1 MHTRQW
7 ADGLGTSPATLMIH
21 PHHLLSC
28 REHSKPNLKAS
39 TYSWP
44 LRIGIRKF
52 TQLTRLSVAA
62 WDNRRVSFRYP
73 ITVSGPYGAYTVEA
87 VVDPDATFTAV
98 PEPALV
104 EMGIDPVR
112 VVQLRDARGSKRFY
126 RLGRAL
132 VTVAGVEDLAPVLFI
147 EAGEPTVIGATT
159 LALLMLE
166 PDEASRTV
174 VQIVGRVSSIVDEA
188 VG

>member
-1 MHTRQW
+1 M
-7 ADGLGTSPATLMIH
+7 
-21 PHHLLSC
+21 
-28 REHSKPNLKAS
+28 
-39 TYSWP
+39 
-44 LRIGIRKF
+44 
-52 TQLTRLSVAA
+52 
-62 WDNRRVSFRYP
+62 SFRFP

-98 PEPALV
+98 PEPALL
-104 EMGIDPVR
+104 EMGIEPVR

-132 VTVAGVEDLAPVLFI
+132 VTVAGVEDLAPVLFV

-159 LALLMLE
+159 LALLLLE
-166 PDEASRTV
+166 PNEANGTI
-174 VQIVGRVSSIVDEA
+174 VQIAGRASSAVDEA

>member
-1 MHTRQW
+1 
-7 ADGLGTSPATLMIH
+7 MIH

-28 REHSKPNLKAS
+28 LGAYQPESEAVNDCEAPNSALEAH
-39 TYSWP
+39 
-44 LRIGIRKF
+44 F
-52 TQLTRLSVAA
+52 QLTGLSGAA
-62 WDNRRVSFRYP
+62 WDNRQVSFHFP

-104 EMGIDPVR
+104 EMGIEPVR

-147 EAGEPTVIGATT
+147 DAGEPTVIGATT
-159 LALLMLE
+159 LTLLLL
-166 PDEASRTV
+166 SL
-174 VQIVGRVSSIVDEA
+174 IHI
-188 VG
+188 

>member
-1 MHTRQW
+1 
-7 ADGLGTSPATLMIH
+7 
-21 PHHLLSC
+21 
-28 REHSKPNLKAS
+28 
-39 TYSWP
+39 
-44 LRIGIRKF
+44 
-52 TQLTRLSVAA
+52 
-62 WDNRRVSFRYP
+62 VSFRFP

-104 EMGIDPVR
+104 EMGIEPVR

-147 EAGEPTVIGATT
+147 DAGEPTVIGATT
-159 LALLMLE
+159 LALLLLE
-166 PDEASRTV
+166 PDEANGTI
-174 VQIVGRVSSIVDEA
+174 VQIAGCAPSAVDKA